1 LKNKGVTYLLLA
13 AVCLIW
19 GIVIYRLISGMSDD
33 ETIDFAQSN
42 EKFVDLDSVSET
54 YSLIASYRDPFI
66 GKSTIVKTNTT
77 PRTVVKIA
85 KPVVP
90 VPGIIPKP
98 VIYIDWSFIQ
108 YQGLISNKGKAKL
121 IGLVKIKGE
130 DHMVSVNSTI
140 KDVKITFLN
149 KDSVGVIFQGQNR
162 MIGR

>member
-1 LKNKGVTYLLLA
+1 MKNKGVTYLLLA

-33 ETIDFAQSN
+33 ETNNFAQPN

-54 YSLIASYRDPFI
+54 YSLIASYRDPFL
-66 GKSTIVKTNTT
+66 GKSFVSNANTAPRKIVN
-77 PRTVVKIA
+77 VVKNTLPI
-85 KPVVP
+85 PV
-90 VPGIIPKP
+90 IIPKS

-121 IGLVKIKGE
+121 IGLIKIKGE

-140 KDVKITFLN
+140 NDVKITFLS